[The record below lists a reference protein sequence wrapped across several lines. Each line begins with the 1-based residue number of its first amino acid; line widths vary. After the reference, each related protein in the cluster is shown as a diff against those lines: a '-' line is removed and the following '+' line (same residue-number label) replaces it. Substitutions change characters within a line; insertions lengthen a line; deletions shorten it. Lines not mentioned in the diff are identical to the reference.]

1 MVNTTPACVDAQ
13 GCFDI
18 INARQQSLLCDGVH
32 CRLAVEYSTVYSY
45 DNEDNSPEEDSNN
58 INEDDTSEEIVAFE
72 EDEFLDLHDE
82 AQEAAPPVPVVV
94 PENVPTIEVV
104 PENKLENE
112 PMTPSWK
119 PRRTRK

>member
-1 MVNTTPACVDAQ
+1 MTMK
-13 GCFDI
+13 I
-18 INARQQSLLCDGVH
+18 
-32 CRLAVEYSTVYSY
+32 
-45 DNEDNSPEEDSNN
+45 SNN

-104 PENKLENE
+104 PENKLG
-112 PMTPSWK
+112 
-119 PRRTRK
+119 RKRADDAELEAKKNQKMNQQTMVC